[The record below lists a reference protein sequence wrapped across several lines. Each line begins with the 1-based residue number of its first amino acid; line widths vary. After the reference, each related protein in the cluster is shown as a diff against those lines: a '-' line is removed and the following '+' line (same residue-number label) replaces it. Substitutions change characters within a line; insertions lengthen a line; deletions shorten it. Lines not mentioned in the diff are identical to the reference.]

1 MKPNHLIV
9 SETFYSIQGEG
20 QTIGIPSVFLRLAGC
35 NLLCN
40 SKEWRCDT
48 IEVWQKGKH
57 THFTQVLTN
66 EQVNELR
73 SGAHLIITGGE
84 PLIHQDNIVDY
95 LNWFRQVYGFTPIV
109 EIETNGTIIPTMH
122 MLDKVDFWNCSPK
135 LANSG
140 EPYSKRVNELA
151 LHKIQAKGRKHIFK
165 FVISRPEDMFEINED
180 YGNIIEFKNAML
192 MPAGATQEELA
203 KTMPMVAELCKATG
217 FRMSMRAHID
227 IWNKKTGV

>member
-35 NLLCN
+35 NLLCS

-57 THFTQVLTN
+57 THFTQVLEN
-66 EQVNELR
+66 SYVNELSQR
-73 SGAHLIITGGE
+73 AHLIITGGE
-84 PLIHQDNIVDY
+84 PLIHQDSIVDY
-95 LNWFRQVYGFTPIV
+95 LNWFRQVYGFTPVV
-109 EIETNGTIIPTMH
+109 EVETNGTIVPNSH
-122 MLDKVDFWNCSPK
+122 MLDKVDYWNCSPK

-140 EPYSKRVNELA
+140 EPYEKRVNFIA
-151 LHKIQAKGRKHIFK
+151 LDTIQRRGRKYIFK
-165 FVISRPEDMFEINED
+165 FVISKAEDLIEINDEYAD
-180 YGNIIEFKNAML
+180 YLHLEHIML

-203 KTMPMVAELCKATG
+203 LTMPTVAEICKATG
-217 FRMSMRAHID
+217 FRFSPRLHID